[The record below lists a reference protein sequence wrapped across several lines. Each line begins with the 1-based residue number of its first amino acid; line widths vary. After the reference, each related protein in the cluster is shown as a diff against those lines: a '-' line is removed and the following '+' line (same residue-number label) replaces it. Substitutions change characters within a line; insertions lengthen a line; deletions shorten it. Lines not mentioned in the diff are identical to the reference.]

1 MEEMNLKTDIGKIT
15 IKNPVMT
22 ASGTFGYGV
31 DFEDFFDLSLLG
43 GISVKGLHINP
54 KVGNAPQRIMES
66 PCGMLNAIGLQGIGI
81 EAFKNDKMPILR
93 KYDTAIIVNFWGTTE
108 EEYIEA
114 VEQLNEMEGIAGL
127 EVNVSCPNIKEGG
140 MAFGTNPPALA
151 KLIKAIR
158 SKTQLP
164 LMVKLSP
171 NVTSISEMAKLVEA
185 EGADSISLVNTFT
198 AMLIDVDKRTPI
210 LSNGI
215 GGLSGPAI
223 RPIAVRM
230 TWEAASSVSIP
241 VIGMGGIMN
250 ARDALEFLIAG
261 ASAVQIG
268 TANFVN
274 PNVSIEIIEGIKEYC
289 QKHNIKDIKE
299 VIGSLKLK

>member
-1 MEEMNLKTDIGKIT
+1 MSELNLTTNIGNIE
-15 IKNPVMT
+15 IKNPVIT

-31 DFEDFFDLSLLG
+31 EFEDFFDLSLLG
-43 GISVKGLHINP
+43 GVSVKGLHINP
-54 KVGNAPQRIMES
+54 KLGNAPQRIMES

-81 EAFKNDKMPILR
+81 ETFKKEKMPVLR

-108 EEYIEA
+108 EEYIQA

-140 MAFGTNPPALA
+140 LAFGTNPPVLA
-151 KLIKAIR
+151 QLIKEIR
-158 SKTQLP
+158 KKTTLP

-185 EGADSISLVNTFT
+185 EGADSLSLVNTFT

-250 ARDALEFLIAG
+250 TRDALEFLIAG
-261 ASAVQIG
+261 ASAIQVG

-274 PNVSIEIIEGIKEYC
+274 PHISVEIVEGIKEYC
-289 QKHNIKDIKE
+289 QKHKITDIKE
-299 VIGSLKLK
+299 IIGSLKLK